1 MGAIDPVRI
10 ATELSLGTRGEG
22 KADEAT
28 ALRSF
33 EAYFLGEMLR
43 IAAPSNPSGL
53 FDGGQAGR
61 MYREHFYQELARI
74 VAENG
79 GVGIATSLSGQ
90 LGQLGQKDASPAGAP
105 EAKPEAEALGLE
117 KGAR

>member
-1 MGAIDPVRI
+1 VDALDPVSV
-10 ATELSLGTRGEG
+10 ATELSLGTRGQG

-43 IAAPSNPSGL
+43 VAAPSHPSGL
-53 FDGGQAGR
+53 FDGGEAGR

-79 GVGIATSLSGQ
+79 GVGIATSLAGQ
-90 LGQLGQKDASPAGAP
+90 LDRKDESAVDVR
-105 EAKPEAEALGLE
+105 EAKPVVAPLERE
-117 KGAR
+117 KGIR

>member
-1 MGAIDPVRI
+1 MGSIDPVSI

-22 KADEAT
+22 HADEAT

-61 MYREHFYQELARI
+61 MYREHFQQELARI
-74 VAENG
+74 IAENG

-90 LGQLGQKDASPAGAP
+90 LGSKPSTTSGAA
-105 EAKPEAEALGLE
+105 ERNPEAELHGME
-117 KGAR
+117 KEER

>member
-33 EAYFLGEMLR
+33 EAYFLGELLR
-43 IAAPSNPSGL
+43 IAAPSNSSGP
-53 FDGGQAGR
+53 FDGGEAGR
-61 MYREHFYQELARI
+61 MYREHYYQELARI
-74 VAENG
+74 IAENG

-90 LGQLGQKDASPAGAP
+90 LGPQDASPAGEL
-105 EAKPEAEALGLE
+105 EAKPDAEALKLE